1 MYATVAMILLPVPTY
16 FLAYYVA
23 RTFIFPSFVL
33 SFFVAGPR
41 CLISWLV
48 WWWLVVARVQL
59 KRWAWS

>member
-23 RTFIFPSFVL
+23 RTFIFPSFLL
-33 SFFVAGPR
+33 SFFVAGPLL
-41 CLISWLV
+41 CPSADQLAD
-48 WWWLVVARVQL
+48 LVVARVQL